1 MKKLF
6 FFVFI
11 SISFYSSCFA
21 NNYTEDNGAYWYM
34 KALESL
40 PERKNSPKFA
50 PNTYVPKDSDT
61 VPDFNQDILN
71 NYIEFIKKAKSQEKC
86 FFYVL
91 PKYIDDEKMVLPD
104 KNPYYIYQRLKTA
117 SDLAWYAIS
126 IDKPEYA
133 SLIWFSILEMSLK
146 FSENNAIIVRI
157 QCGGIPLTNA
167 LSNLSKYFDNG
178 ASEEFK
184 KPFIDFMKAWPS
196 SIFDLNDVKKVHYNY
211 YSQTLERYSNNI
223 ETLAGLFGYDKTGK
237 TPKRTRIVKNKI
249 CTQQLDEMVKEM
261 QIFYTILHL
270 YLYGFQQ
277 YDNESLKQV
286 LQWEPL
292 HYFNANEKKIS
303 KILDEMYYHQLIRY
317 MLGVIFIFT
326 DNNYICPENGFRT
339 LTVRARNSTINRNSF
354 RYSYVSCSYIIT
366 CNCKGIEEPIPTPS
380 NEDALKRAREYRGSP
395 KFIKDSKEFKNY
407 CEKLLNTDFSK
418 EHTKKDLGAL
428 DTSVYH
434 SNELMRGV
442 IPQSMGLGTKIES
455 MKNAQKAIDKFLNKY
470 ASD

>member
-6 FFVFI
+6 FLVFA
-11 SISFYSSCFA
+11 SIFFYTNCFA

-34 KALESL
+34 KALECL
-40 PERKNSPKFA
+40 PERNNAPKFA
-50 PNTYVPKDSDT
+50 PNTFIPVENNTPS
-61 VPDFNQDILN
+61 DFNLDILN
-71 NYIEFIKKAKSQEKC
+71 NYIENVKKAKSQEKC

-91 PKYIDDEKMVLPD
+91 PRYIDDEKMVLPD
-104 KNPYYIYQRLKTA
+104 KNTYYIYQKLKTA
-117 SDLAWYAIS
+117 SDMAWYAIS

-133 SLIWFSILEMSLK
+133 SLIWLSILEMSLK
-146 FSENNAIIVRI
+146 FSENNAILVRI
-157 QCGGIPLTNA
+157 NCGGIPLTNA
-167 LSNLSKYFDNG
+167 LSNLSKYFDSG
-178 ASEEFK
+178 ATEEFK

-211 YSQTLERYSNNI
+211 YIQTLERYKNNI

-237 TPKRTRIVKNKI
+237 NPKRTRIVKNKI
-249 CTQQLDEMVKEM
+249 CTKQLDEMVKEM

-270 YLYGFQQ
+270 YLYGLQQ
-277 YDNESLKQV
+277 YDNESLKQI

-339 LTVRARNSTINRNSF
+339 LSVQSRKSFINRKSF
-354 RYSYVSCSYIIT
+354 RYSYVSCNYIIT

-380 NEDALKRAREYRGSP
+380 NEGALKKAEEYRKSRL
-395 KFIKDSKEFKNY
+395 FDKDAIEFRTY
-407 CEKLLNTDFSK
+407 CEKLLHTDFSK

-428 DTSVYH
+428 DTSVYY
-434 SNELMRGV
+434 SNELMRRV